1 MLHLVVVRIPPDG
14 AAVRDWATFLTSAER
29 GYAGSRLRADEHIA
43 ARIAA
48 RQAVLDV
55 LGLDGLGPHV
65 LGWET
70 QPPWRSIEVVRGPA
84 GEPRVSIGGEV
95 EELRRSRGLAVPGI
109 SLSHAAGFAAA
120 VAWLPEYG
128 EAGP

>member
-1 MLHLVVVRIPPDG
+1 MLHLVVVRIPSDG
-14 AAVRDWATFLTSAER
+14 AAVRDWTTFLTSAER

-55 LGLDGLGPHV
+55 LGLDVP
-65 LGWET
+65 GWDT

-84 GEPRVSIGGEV
+84 GKPRVSLSGEV
-95 EELRRSRGLAVPGI
+95 DELRRAHGRPIPGI

-120 VAWLPEYG
+120 VAWLPGSG

>member
-14 AAVRDWATFLTSAER
+14 AAVRDWARFLTSAER
-29 GYAGSRLRADEHIA
+29 SYAASRLRAGEHIA

-55 LGLDGLGPHV
+55 LGLAGEAEP
-65 LGWET
+65 
-70 QPPWRSIEVVRGPA
+70 QWRAIEVVRGPA
-84 GEPRVSIGGEV
+84 GNPRVSLCGEV
-95 EELRRSRGLAVPGI
+95 EELRRTCGHPVPGI

-120 VAWLPEYG
+120 VAWLPESG

>member
-55 LGLDGLGPHV
+55 LG
-65 LGWET
+65 WET

-84 GEPRVSIGGEV
+84 GEPRVSLGGEV
-95 EELRRSRGLAVPGI
+95 EELRRTRGLPVPGV

-120 VAWLPEYG
+120 VAWLPEIG
-128 EAGP
+128 EASP

>member
-14 AAVRDWATFLTSAER
+14 AAVRDWARFLTSAER
-29 GYAGSRLRADEHIA
+29 GYAGGRQRADEHIA

-55 LGLDGLGPHV
+55 LGLDVP
-65 LGWET
+65 GWEAE
-70 QPPWRSIEVVRGPA
+70 PNWRAIEVVRGPG
-84 GEPRVSIGGEV
+84 GEPRVSLGGGV
-95 EELRRSRGLAVPGI
+95 EEQRRARKHPVPGI

-120 VAWLPEYG
+120 VAWLPDTGGVNRER
-128 EAGP
+128 

>member
-14 AAVRDWATFLTSAER
+14 AAVRDWAKFLTSAER
-29 GYAGSRLRADEHIA
+29 GYAGGRLRADEHIA

-55 LGLDGLGPHV
+55 LGLDV
-65 LGWET
+65 SGWEAEP
-70 QPPWRSIEVVRGPA
+70 QWRSIEVVRGPA
-84 GEPRVSIGGEV
+84 GDPRVSLSGEV
-95 EELRRSRGLAVPGI
+95 EELRRTRGHPVPGI

-120 VAWLPEYG
+120 VAWLPESG

>member
-14 AAVRDWATFLTSAER
+14 AATLDWARFLTAAER

-48 RQAVLDV
+48 RQAVWDV
-55 LGLDGLGPHV
+55 LGLDVP
-65 LGWET
+65 GWET

-84 GEPRVSIGGEV
+84 GDPRASLSGEV
-95 EELRRSRGLAVPGI
+95 EELRRTRGLAVPGI

-120 VAWLPEYG
+120 VAWLPHTG
-128 EAGP
+128 EVAP

>member
-14 AAVRDWATFLTSAER
+14 AAVRNWATFLTSAER

-48 RQAVLDV
+48 RQAVMDV
-55 LGLDGLGPHV
+55 LGWAAEPA
-65 LGWET
+65 
-70 QPPWRSIEVVRGPA
+70 WRAIEVVRGPA
-84 GEPRVSIGGEV
+84 GEPRVSLSGEV
-95 EELRRSRGLAVPGI
+95 EELRRSRGHPVPGI

-120 VAWLPEYG
+120 VAWLPESG